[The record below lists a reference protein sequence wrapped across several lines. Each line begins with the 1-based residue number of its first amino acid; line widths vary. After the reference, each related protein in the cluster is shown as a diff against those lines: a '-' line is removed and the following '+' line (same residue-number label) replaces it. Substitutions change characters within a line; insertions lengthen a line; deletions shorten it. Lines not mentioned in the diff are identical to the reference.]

1 MLSHQVP
8 DHCDKAPIHHGA
20 DGLPLGSST
29 PKDESPLGRLRDAI
43 NAADREGMLRALDDG
58 ADVNHANESGNTP
71 LHWAAGLGRPDLCGL
86 LIERGARVD
95 AINSWGVT
103 PLHDAA
109 WLGYPD
115 LCSMLI
121 ERGASLD
128 AKDEEGWFPLEEAL
142 NNRKADA
149 ALMLIT
155 YGAKVPEGS
164 DPDLDGVDYSAITP
178 LQATVLGDFTER
190 LANLLL
196 SSPPSLETISELRKK
211 AQEHGF
217 DVLKLSS
224 TALRTT
230 SSVRARRY
238 LP

>member
-1 MLSHQVP
+1 
-8 DHCDKAPIHHGA
+8 
-20 DGLPLGSST
+20 
-29 PKDESPLGRLRDAI
+29 
-43 NAADREGMLRALDDG
+43 
-58 ADVNHANESGNTP
+58 
-71 LHWAAGLGRPDLCGL
+71 
-86 LIERGARVD
+86 
-95 AINSWGVT
+95 
-103 PLHDAA
+103 
-109 WLGYPD
+109 
-115 LCSMLI
+115 MLI

-211 AQEHGF
+211 AQELERTEQ
-217 DVLKLSS
+217 V
-224 TALRTT
+224 ALLDSYLARSIIKT
-230 SSVRARRY
+230 SAMRSPVRV
-238 LP
+238 PIP